1 MAHLIE
7 PAPSAR
13 SKCRGCGER
22 IAAGVLRFGEIL
34 PNPFAE
40 GETMTH
46 WFHLDCAALKRPESV
61 LEALAARAEPL
72 EGAERLEAEARLGV
86 AHPRLARVDGA
97 ERSPT
102 GRAQCRACKQPIAKD
117 GWRIVMVF
125 YENERFVPAGF
136 VHASCALGYLEVG
149 VAELLPRVRRLS
161 PGLQEQDLAE
171 LQAALQ
177 PA

>member
-46 WFHLDCAALKRPESV
+46 WFHLDCAALKRPEPV
-61 LEALAARAEPL
+61 LEALAERSDKLPDQ
-72 EGAERLEAEARLGV
+72 ERLEADAKEGV
-86 AHPRLARVDGA
+86 AHPRLARVNGA

-102 GRAQCRACKQPIAKD
+102 GRAQCRACKEPIAKD
-117 GWRIVMVF
+117 AWRIVMVF

-136 VHASCALGYLEVG
+136 LHASCALKYVEVE
-149 VAELLPRVRRLS
+149 AEKLVSRVRRFS
-161 PGLQEQDLAE
+161 PGLSEADLSE
-171 LQAALQ
+171 LQAALA